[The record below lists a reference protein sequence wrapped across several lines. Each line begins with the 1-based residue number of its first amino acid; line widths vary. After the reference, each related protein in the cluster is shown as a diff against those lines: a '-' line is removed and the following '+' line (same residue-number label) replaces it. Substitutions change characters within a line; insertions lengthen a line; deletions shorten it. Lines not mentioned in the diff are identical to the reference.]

1 MTHREDVDHT
11 GTRLSV
17 IARFVVPLVVLSAC
31 GSAVVGG
38 AASEGGPSTAATSTT
53 AATHGDSHSQ
63 SATSVQK
70 VESVTDPLA
79 SGGSLVTVG
88 FANGPYT
95 PTAEAGGTDDYH
107 CFLIDPAITTDTF
120 LTGVRFMPGNASIVH
135 HAILF
140 RVPPDSVAAARAKDA
155 QTPDEGWSCF
165 GDTGIPATSGDP
177 LASLNNAPWLSAWA
191 PGGTETLFARG
202 TGVAMPSGTQV
213 VLQMHYNLLAGN
225 GPDSSGATLRL
236 AKPGTKLT
244 PLETML
250 LPAPVELPCAVGQTG
265 RLCDRDAAILD
276 VTSRFGRGAFETV
289 GRLQLLCGGDAVA
302 PKEGPTQVCDRYITN
317 PITVVAAAGHMHLL
331 GRSIRIDKVSGDGT
345 VTNLIDKPVW
355 DFDNQSSKVL
365 PKPVTFQRGERLRVT
380 CTHDAT
386 LRDTIPSLQDL
397 PDRYVVWG
405 EGTSDE
411 MCLGIV
417 TVLGTT

>member
-1 MTHREDVDHT
+1 MARAR
-11 GTRLSV
+11 TRLSL
-17 IARFVVPLVVLSAC
+17 IARLVVPLVVLSAC

-38 AASEGGPSTAATSTT
+38 AASEGGPATAATAT
-53 AATHGDSHSQ
+53 ATATHGDNHSQ
-63 SATSVQK
+63 STTPVES
-70 VESVTDPLA
+70 VESVTDSLA
-79 SGGSLVTVG
+79 GGGSLVTVG

-107 CFLIDPAITTDTF
+107 CFLIDPAIAADTF
-120 LTGVRFMPGNASIVH
+120 ITGVRFNPGNASIVH

-140 RVPPDSVAAARAKDA
+140 RVPPESVAAARAKDS

-165 GDTGIPATSGDP
+165 GDTGIPDTSGDP
-177 LASLNNAPWLSAWA
+177 LESLNNAPWLSAWA
-191 PGGTETLFARG
+191 PGGKETLFARG
-202 TGVAMPSGTQV
+202 TGVAMPAGTQV
-213 VLQMHYNLLAGN
+213 VLQMHYNLLAGD

-236 AKPGTKLT
+236 AKPGARLM

-250 LPAPVELPCAVGQTG
+250 LPAPVELPCAEGHTG
-265 RLCDRDAAILD
+265 PLCDRDAAILD

-289 GRLQLLCGGDAVA
+289 GRLQLLCGGDAVS
-302 PKEGPTQVCDRYITN
+302 PKRGPTQMCDRYITD

-331 GRSIRIDKVSGDGT
+331 GQSIRIDKVSGDGT
-345 VTNLIDKPVW
+345 VTTLIDKPVW
-355 DFDNQSSKVL
+355 DFDDQSSTVL
-365 PKPVTFQRGERLRVT
+365 PKPVTIQRGERLRVT

-386 LRDTIPSLQDL
+386 LRDKIPSLQGL

-417 TVLGTT
+417 TLLGTT